1 MHSSLQV
8 FYGTTSGASCL
19 DGSASTNPRTYQNRR
34 RIDGFWWQTVLRAE
48 TEKQFS
54 ACLKVHGHGIT
65 IKKLFHL
72 AKQAGISIASNN
84 CQLSFVKRSSAIAN
98 SQLKSSPISPISP
111 AEEIEDIEDM
121 PTFSQGIKDTLP
133 SLCANCQPCQIARR
147 CRLASIG
154 FVHSLFRLLT
164 TCLWQLRRSWGVFK
178 SVFVCNRAGFGWQ
191 R

>member
-19 DGSASTNPRTYQNRR
+19 DGSVLTNPQSNHNRR
-34 RIDGFWWQTVLRAE
+34 WIDGFWWQTVLRAE

-111 AEEIEDIEDM
+111 AEEIEYIEDM
-121 PTFSQGIKDTLP
+121 PTFSQDIKDTLP
-133 SLCANCQPCQIARR
+133 SLCAALSAVPTRPKMP
-147 CRLASIG
+147 
-154 FVHSLFRLLT
+154 
-164 TCLWQLRRSWGVFK
+164 TCLYWVRSQSFPPAYHM
-178 SVFVCNRAGFGWQ
+178 SLATTSFVRCFQ
-191 R
+191 ICFCL